1 MNNTEITNKECD
13 WKDENGYVIAVP
25 NHSYIKLRLV
35 KSNAANGKNETI
47 IMQAN
52 DDGKTFSIIKG
63 DTGRK
68 YGRRAPKKIPVVYSM
83 ETWDDYFWDKINKD
97 WRVKGLEET
106 KEKTIEKSQGDFA
119 GVDPDVK
126 DVLQILLGTANKVI
140 EEQYSIN
147 IEDIPDED
155 LKRGQEIIT
164 ELSQAGE
171 NISVAEF
178 NNMLTELW
186 LAVPRVIRKVNKE
199 KVFNKTEFQAKLEK
213 EQELLDFLMAMLRG
227 KGNTVINDGNI
238 LTQNNLIWEPVSDK
252 EVAMLKDKMGD
263 QRARFLR
270 AWRVTNTVTEK
281 RFDEYCKSRNLT
293 EGNGITELF
302 HGSGTPKMEYS
313 L

>member
-13 WKDENGYVIAVP
+13 WKDENGYVTAVP
-25 NHSYIKLRLV
+25 NHTYIKLRLV

-97 WRVKGLEET
+97 WRVKGLEEA
-106 KEKTIEKSQGDFA
+106 KEKTIEKSQGDFT

-227 KGNTVINDGNI
+227 KGNTVINNGTF
-238 LTQNNLIWEPVSDK
+238 LPRTTLS
-252 EVAMLKDKMGD
+252 GS
-263 QRARFLR
+263 RFLIKKLQCLR
-270 AWRVTNTVTEK
+270 IRWETREQDSSE
-281 RFDEYCKSRNLT
+281 RGE
-293 EGNGITELF
+293 
-302 HGSGTPKMEYS
+302 
-313 L
+313 